1 MSDDDQTQRVQTPSG
16 LRQRI
21 HHLLTVAFDRRQF
34 VVTDVR
40 VHRLQRFQTR
50 QLRRQLSSASL
61 RAASISPCAAGDLRF
76 TLLQNRMNV
85 LLHRIDQLATGMAVD
100 RAQLAVEAFELHLRG
115 EVVAVL
121 SSSMRT
127 GSPAGSG

>member
-1 MSDDDQTQRVQTPSG
+1 MILRRIVVFHRHVRVPLLVSDDDQTQRVQTPSG

-50 QLRRQLSSASL
+50 QLRRQLFIGFVT
-61 RAASISPCAAGDLRF
+61 RRVDQPCAALAICASPCC
-76 TLLQNRMNV
+76 
-85 LLHRIDQLATGMAVD
+85 RIA
-100 RAQLAVEAFELHLRG
+100 
-115 EVVAVL
+115 
-121 SSSMRT
+121 
-127 GSPAGSG
+127 